1 MTSHLFKLIYNQ
13 RRSNGWI
20 VLELF
25 LIFILIWV
33 LVDFFSVLYLTA
45 RTPVGADITDTY
57 LVKLSMTPT
66 SSPSF
71 IAYEEGSEEPSRN
84 FQRIVDRIRNHP
96 DIECLCLGQ
105 YYYPYYGGSSSTTL
119 WNDTLKTAVNVY
131 HVTKDYFR
139 VFRLYGLN
147 GETPQEL
154 GERLGEKV
162 ILTRLGARRLF
173 PGDISPAGKRVYWDE
188 KDSIGSVVM
197 AVLPDM
203 KQHEYTRPFPVIIS
217 LMPENSWG
225 RMSENRLFSRIG
237 ICFRLRSNADRQA
250 FEASFKDWMQMD
262 GELFFLLD
270 RAVQPGAA
278 ESARHA

>member
-45 RTPVGADITDTY
+45 RTPVGADITNTY
-57 LVKLSMTPT
+57 LVKLSMTPQ

-105 YYYPYYGGSSSTTL
+105 FYYPYYGG
-119 WNDTLKTAVNVY
+119 
-131 HVTKDYFR
+131 F
-139 VFRLYGLN
+139 
-147 GETPQEL
+147 
-154 GERLGEKV
+154 
-162 ILTRLGARRLF
+162 
-173 PGDISPAGKRVYWDE
+173 
-188 KDSIGSVVM
+188 
-197 AVLPDM
+197 
-203 KQHEYTRPFPVIIS
+203 
-217 LMPENSWG
+217 ENIKG
-225 RMSENRLFSRIG
+225 
-237 ICFRLRSNADRQA
+237 
-250 FEASFKDWMQMD
+250 
-262 GELFFLLD
+262 
-270 RAVQPGAA
+270 
-278 ESARHA
+278 